1 MAADDSV
8 LNPVF
13 KNHSV
18 YNEAKSRVAGRPI
31 YDDME
36 IVEIRF
42 PGDRNRISAFPAH
55 AESGLVDTEDG
66 RTEKLTYAQ
75 RFADQ
80 YKRFKKD
87 DQQVRSGTPIE
98 ALPFLTPAKRSEFK
112 ALNIYTAEQLASLEG
127 EQLKS
132 LGPDGRSLKTQS
144 QAYIET
150 AAGTADVASLQD
162 ENERLK
168 AQLAALGEKTDTAPK
183 ATVKPKTAQKAAEK
197 PKDEPA
203 SEPSKYE
210 DWEDADLKAFIE
222 EKSGSKPRGNPS
234 HATLVGMADE
244 LGAKG

>member
-1 MAADDSV
+1 MATGDSV

-13 KNHSV
+13 KNHSI
-18 YNEAKSRVAGRPI
+18 YNEAKSKAAGRPI

-36 IVEIRF
+36 VVEIRF
-42 PGDRNRISAFPAH
+42 PGDRNRISVFPAT
-55 AESGLVDTEDG
+55 AESGLVETEDG
-66 RTEKLTYAQ
+66 RTEKMTYAE
-75 RFADQ
+75 RFSDQ
-80 YKRFKKD
+80 YKRFKKND
-87 DQQVRSGTPIE
+87 TQVRSGTPIE
-98 ALPFLTPAKRSEFK
+98 ALPFLSQGKRSELK

-127 EQLKS
+127 EPLKS

-168 AQLAALGEKTDTAPK
+168 AQLAALSEKPAK
-183 ATVKPKTAQKAAEK
+183 AEK
-197 PKDEPA
+197 PK
-203 SEPSKYE
+203 SEYDSWKN
-210 DWEDADLKAFIE
+210 ADLKDFIE
-222 EKSGSKPRGNPS
+222 EKSGQKPRGNPS